1 MANKN
6 PNFLVAAGESGLGA
20 LADKKER
27 EKSVTEK
34 AYREAQT
41 RYQTAYADALER
53 GAKEK
58 NISFEAEKEV
68 NDYMA
73 NWDKNNK
80 MLALQDP
87 TARMREEQRI
97 REQIYASAGVKPI
110 MAKQAAP
117 AGGGGFK
124 FLGVS

>member
-1 MANKN
+1 
-6 PNFLVAAGESGLGA
+6 
-20 LADKKER
+20 
-27 EKSVTEK
+27 
-34 AYREAQT
+34 
-41 RYQTAYADALER
+41 
-53 GAKEK
+53 
-58 NISFEAEKEV
+58 
-68 NDYMA
+68 MA